1 MDGGKAVECFAPVC
15 AGQPITGKSH
25 LHDIDDKQGRSG
37 RMIFIVVRMEIV
49 DTEDKLLA
57 ISDSRLVIRE
67 KPAA

>member
-1 MDGGKAVECFAPVC
+1 
-15 AGQPITGKSH
+15 
-25 LHDIDDKQGRSG
+25 
-37 RMIFIVVRMEIV
+37 MIFIVVRMEIV